1 MPLPFTES
9 PIMTTFTKV
18 ILFTD
23 IDGYARFREERIA
36 LTEGNEHSR
45 LSPWLP
51 ANGLQLRHSPVGF
64 RSDFHCTG
72 KTQWL
77 FVLQGVMEIGLR
89 DGSTR
94 RFGPGEHFYSAD
106 TLPDGVAFDDQVHG
120 HCSRLIGEEPLITA
134 FVRDGD

>member
-1 MPLPFTES
+1 MN
-9 PIMTTFTKV
+9 IMNILTKV

-23 IDGYARFREERIA
+23 TDGYARFREERIV
-36 LTEGNEHSR
+36 LSEGNEQSH

-51 ANGLQLRHSPVGF
+51 AEGLQLRQSPVGF

-72 KTQWL
+72 RPQWL

-106 TLPDGVAFDDQVHG
+106 TLPAGVAFDDRVHG
-120 HCSRLIGEEPLITA
+120 HCSRLIGQMPLITA
-134 FVRDGD
+134 FVRDGGE